1 MTLASYGIQA
11 QACIGHWAQT
21 KGFAIRNWRCLVW
34 GTHWHFQESSVCS
47 LCVGVQY
54 GDVSSGFH
62 LGVQA
67 REYSWGSL
75 V

>member
-1 MTLASYGIQA
+1 M
-11 QACIGHWAQT
+11 
-21 KGFAIRNWRCLVW
+21 W
-34 GTHWHFQESSVCS
+34 GTDRHFQESSVCS
-47 LCVGVQY
+47 LCLGVQY

-67 REYSWGSL
+67 REYSLGSL